1 MDQKENPDD
10 MKVYWNVWKKFI
22 ACLLLAVILFSIW
35 NIAGYYIEGYKTR
48 EYSAYLRQEAGIVE
62 QEQEQKQ
69 DENETEV
76 SAPPESKQVIP
87 QRVAFEEL
95 QKISKDVVAWI
106 YIPGTEIDYVIAQ
119 TDNNSY
125 YLDSQL
131 NGGYSAGGT
140 LFMDYHNAPD
150 LSDFNTI
157 IYGHHMKN
165 GTMFGSLKNYKEQEY
180 YESHPV
186 VYLYTPKQNYRVE
199 LIAAYTTDPED
210 SIYTIPGTKEERDKI
225 VANAIEKSDFTS
237 DVSVED
243 GDRLVTLS
251 TCAYDF
257 KDARYVVLGKLV
269 EE

>member
-48 EYSAYLRQEAGIVE
+48 EYSAYLRQEAGIAE
-62 QEQEQKQ
+62 QDQEQKQ
-69 DENETEV
+69 NENEAEV
-76 SAPPESKQVIP
+76 SDLPDSRQAVP
-87 QRVAFEEL
+87 QEIDFEEL
-95 QKISKDVVAWI
+95 QKISKDAVAWI
-106 YIPGTEIDYVIAQ
+106 YIPGTEINYVIAQ

-131 NGGYSAGGT
+131 NGGYSVGGT
-140 LFMDYHNAPD
+140 LFMDYLNAPD
-150 LSDFNTI
+150 LSDWNTI

-210 SIYTIPGTKEERDKI
+210 SIYTIPGTKEERDEI

-237 DVSVED
+237 DVTVD
-243 GDRLVTLS
+243 GEDRLVTLS

-257 KDARYVVLGKLV
+257 ADARYVVLGKIAG
-269 EE
+269 E

>member
-1 MDQKENPDD
+1 MIWQEIREYLKEF
-10 MKVYWNVWKKFI
+10 WNLWEKII
-22 ACLLLAVILFSIW
+22 ACLLLAVILLCIW
-35 NIAGYYIEGYKTR
+35 NIAGYYVEGNKTR
-48 EYSAYLRQEAGIVE
+48 EYSAYLKQQAGITE
-62 QEQEQKQ
+62 QDQEQKQ
-69 DENETEV
+69 NESKAEV
-76 SAPPESKQVIP
+76 SAPPDSQQAVP
-87 QRVAFEEL
+87 QKVDFDEL
-95 QKISKDVVAWI
+95 QKISKDAVAWI

-119 TDNNSY
+119 TDNNRY

-131 NGGYSAGGT
+131 DGLYSAGGT

-150 LSDFNTI
+150 LSDWNTI

-165 GTMFGSLKNYKEQEY
+165 GTMFGSLKNYKDQDY

-186 VYLYTPKQNYRVE
+186 VYLYTPKNNYKVE
-199 LIAAYTTDPED
+199 LIAAYTTGTDD
-210 SIYTIPGTKEERDKI
+210 SIYTIPGTREERDEI
-225 VANAIEKSDFTS
+225 VANAIEKSDFKA

-243 GDRLVTLS
+243 EDRLVTLS